1 MSFVMN
7 IKKIIKK
14 LLPDSLYFLLKK
26 RQISKNK
33 YFGLNEIDK
42 KISKYLNYDNGYY
55 IELGANDGVSQSNT
69 LFFELNRNW
78 SGILIEPI
86 KLKFNQCKK
95 IRSNKNSFFNAAC
108 VSSDYKNDEIELIYS
123 NLRTITNDDKNQIK
137 AENHLNNDD
146 LNFYQ
151 NHKKILV
158 KARTLNSILLEAN
171 APNKID
177 FLSIDTE
184 GYEIEILKGLDF
196 DNFFFDYMLIE
207 TKKFEILDK
216 FLNKRKYKFLAKLSN
231 HDYLYKRNGIN

>member
-1 MSFVMN
+1 MN

-14 LLPDSLYFLLKK
+14 LIPDSLYFLLKK
-26 RQISKNK
+26 TQISKNK
-33 YFGLNEIDK
+33 YFALNEIDK

-86 KLKFNQCKK
+86 KSKFNQCKK
-95 IRSNKNSFFNAAC
+95 VRSCKNFFFNTAC
-108 VSSDYKNDEIELIYS
+108 VSSDYNNDTIELIYS
-123 NLRTITNDDKNQIK
+123 NLRTITNDNKNQIK
-137 AENHLNNDD
+137 VENHLNNDD

-151 NHKKILV
+151 KHEKMLV
-158 KARTLNSILLEAN
+158 KARTLNSILKEVN
-171 APNKID
+171 APKIID

-196 DNFFFDYMLIE
+196 DNFSFNYILIE
-207 TKKFEILDK
+207 TKSFEILNN
-216 FLNKRKYKFLAKLSN
+216 FLHQRKYKFLEKLSN
-231 HDYLYKRNGIN
+231 HDYLYKRNDIN

>member
-1 MSFVMN
+1 MN

-33 YFGLNEIDK
+33 YFGLNEIDR

-78 SGILIEPI
+78 KGILVEPI
-86 KLKFNQCKK
+86 KSKFYQCKK
-95 IRSNKNSFFNAAC
+95 IRSNKNLFFNSAC
-108 VSSDYKNDEIELIYS
+108 VSSDYNDDTVELIYS

-137 AENHLNNDD
+137 AKYHLNNED
-146 LNFYQ
+146 LNIYQ
-151 NHKKILV
+151 THKKILA
-158 KARTLNSILLEAN
+158 KARTLNSILKEAK
-171 APNKID
+171 APKKID

-196 DNFFFDYMLIE
+196 NNFFFDYILIE
-207 TKKFEILDK
+207 TKSFEILDK
-216 FLNKRKYKFLAKLSN
+216 FLNQRNYIFLDKLSN
-231 HDYLYKRNGIN
+231 HDYLYKRHAIN